1 MELEVKN
8 KTITLNGKVVNNLDR
23 FVLDLVKILEKY
35 TDYVIVSG
43 YVAIFFGRSRATEDI
58 DIIIK
63 KSDMKSFLE
72 EVTANGYWIINTP
85 DIDHAIELLDDN
97 ERIRISKDGQM
108 VPNVEIKYP
117 EDESDSFSLKN
128 KIKINFDGN
137 YLFFSPLEIQIAYKL
152 KLGQGGNQKDIEDA
166 VHLFK
171 VFKGKIDTKKL
182 KDFIEDLSVHSIAK
196 KYFGEIYVQV

>member
-196 KYFGEIYVQV
+196 KYFGEIYDQV

>member
-8 KTITLNGKVVNNLDR
+8 KSITLNGKVVNNLDK

-43 YVAIFFGRSRATEDI
+43 YVAIFFGRTRATEDI

-63 KSDMKSFLE
+63 KGDMRSFLE
-72 EVTANGYWIINTP
+72 EVTNKGYWIINTP
-85 DIDHAIELLDDN
+85 DIGHAIELLNDN
-97 ERIRISKDGQM
+97 ERIRISKEGQII
-108 VPNVEIKYP
+108 PNVEIKYP

-128 KIKINFDGN
+128 KIKTNFDDN

-152 KLGQGGNQKDIEDA
+152 KLGQGGRSEEHTSELQ
-166 VHLFK
+166 
-171 VFKGKIDTKKL
+171 
-182 KDFIEDLSVHSIAK
+182 SR
-196 KYFGEIYVQV
+196 

>member
-8 KTITLNGKVVNNLDR
+8 KTITLNGKVVNNLDK

-43 YVAIFFGRSRATEDI
+43 YVAIFFGRTRATEDI

-63 KSDMKSFLE
+63 KGDMRSFLE
-72 EVTANGYWIINTP
+72 EVTNKGYWIINTP
-85 DIDHAIELLDDN
+85 DIGHAIELLNDN
-97 ERIRISKDGQM
+97 ERIRISKEGQII
-108 VPNVEIKYP
+108 PNVEIKYP

-128 KIKINFDGN
+128 KIKINFDGK
-137 YLFFSPLEIQIAYKL
+137 YLFFSPPEIQIAYKL
-152 KLGQGGNQKDIEDA
+152 KLGEGGNQKDIEDA

-182 KDFIEDLSVHSIAK
+182 KDFIEDFSVHAIAK
-196 KYFGEIYVQV
+196 KYFGEIYDQV

>member
-8 KTITLNGKVVNNLDR
+8 KTITMNGKVVNNLDR

-196 KYFGEIYVQV
+196 KYFGEIYDQV